1 MESLRKVGR
10 PTLGRFTQT
19 LILRKSPFSC
29 CASARRQGTQRPLAL
44 SVPYKEL
51 CERRKRECRSEV
63 IDTMNNAAL
72 KFVCYEKKDVPDFIN
87 ETVKSKK
94 WSTTFGLSPELS
106 DATSNPT
113 IQALIRAYKESGNK
127 EKAAETRK
135 RAAGQKAKIFIGN
148 SVKNSRISL
157 TGEFTSD
164 QFKHRTDAAKSILVV
179 SPRMQMNGVDCC
191 QLWQWTTLTDCCR
204 NCLVALQTR

>member
-1 MESLRKVGR
+1 
-10 PTLGRFTQT
+10 
-19 LILRKSPFSC
+19 
-29 CASARRQGTQRPLAL
+29 
-44 SVPYKEL
+44 
-51 CERRKRECRSEV
+51 
-63 IDTMNNAAL
+63 MNNAAL

-204 NCLVALQTR
+204 NCLVALQTRWQQPKSIVFYLDLVEHHLLSLNSLASVSVLRCWGKFPNFSRETVSTLTGFDFML